1 MLSFS
6 ELNYLAIVL
15 ATIAKFMVGGL
26 WYSKMLFGNAWLA
39 EVGLKEEDLGSP
51 LNALLIAVGTCLL
64 VVFSMAILFQIMAL
78 DLRTTLAVTVIMAL
92 GVTSAQM
99 GLSFAFED
107 RSLKLFLIYATQCV
121 TEFVI
126 VALILN
132 LM

>member
-6 ELNYLAIVL
+6 ELNFLVIIV

-26 WYSKMLFGNAWLA
+26 WFSKMLFGQALLE
-39 EVGLKEEDLGSP
+39 EVGLKEEELGSP
-51 LNALLIAVGTCLL
+51 RNALLIAVGTCFL
-64 VVFSMAILFQIMAL
+64 VVFSMAIMFQIMAL
-78 DLRTTLAVTVIMAL
+78 GLRTALAVTVIMAL

-99 GLSFAFED
+99 GLSFAFEG
-107 RSLKLFLIYATQCV
+107 RKLRLFLIYATQCV

-126 VALILN
+126 IALIIN